1 MHYPEN
7 LVVLF
12 VVRYSINAT
21 KAPMYYIKTG
31 SVVDVKRT
39 VRITMN

>member
-1 MHYPEN
+1 M
-7 LVVLF
+7 LF

-21 KAPMYYIKTG
+21 EAPRYYIETG
-31 SVVDVKRT
+31 SVVDVKRA